1 MIRDQGIPHRSSPIP
16 FIASALH
23 RLASVLITGASRGIG
38 AAAARAF
45 GQAGYGLML
54 LSRPS
59 EAFTA
64 LVGELRQAG
73 HSVHCVEADLTD
85 TSAVEPAI
93 SSLLNLGGTP
103 DVVIN
108 NAGAAYT
115 GPLATM
121 SLERWQWLLQ
131 LNLTAVF
138 QVCQAVIPALRQ
150 QGRGLIV
157 NVSSHAAHNA
167 FPDWGAYCVSKAAL
181 RSFSRCLAEEERNH
195 GIRVSTLTL
204 GAVNTPLWDSETVD
218 SSFDRRAML
227 CADQAA
233 EALLYLARQPDHQ
246 VVEDLTLM
254 PAAGA
259 L

>member
-1 MIRDQGIPHRSSPIP
+1 LPV
-16 FIASALH
+16 A
-23 RLASVLITGASRGIG
+23 LITGASRGIG
-38 AAAARAF
+38 AAGAVRFARAGYDLLLAARTSTELQSLADDLRA
-45 GQAGYGLML
+45 AGRRVCAVPLDLSDPSAIPPGLD
-54 LSRPS
+54 
-59 EAFTA
+59 
-64 LVGELRQAG
+64 ELCER
-73 HSVHCVEADLTD
+73 
-85 TSAVEPAI
+85 
-93 SSLLNLGGTP
+93 GGCP

-108 NAGAAYT
+108 NAGMAYT
-115 GPLATM
+115 GPLVEM
-121 SLERWQWLLQ
+121 PISQWQRLMQ

-138 QVCQAVIPALRQ
+138 QVCQALVPRMRDNGGGHI
-150 QGRGLIV
+150 I

-181 RSFSRCLAEEERNH
+181 ASLSRCIAAEERSS

-227 CADQAA
+227 DPERAAD
-233 EALLYLARQPDHQ
+233 ALLYLAQQPATQ

>member
-1 MIRDQGIPHRSSPIP
+1 M
-16 FIASALH
+16 
-23 RLASVLITGASRGIG
+23 ASVFITGASRGIG

-45 GQAGYGLML
+45 AQAGYSLQL
-54 LSRPS
+54 LARSS
-59 EAFTA
+59 EAFTS
-64 LVGELRQAG
+64 LVDELRAQGAE
-73 HSVHCVEADLTD
+73 VHAVEADLTD
-85 TSAVEPAI
+85 SAAIEPAI
-93 SSLLNLGGTP
+93 TALITQGGTP

-108 NAGAAYT
+108 NAGGAYT
-115 GPLATM
+115 GSLTAMP
-121 SLERWQWLLQ
+121 LERWQWLIQ

-138 QVCQAVIPALRQ
+138 QVCQAVVPALRQ
-150 QGRGLIV
+150 QGRGLII

-167 FPDWGAYCVSKAAL
+167 FPDWGAYCVSKAGL
-181 RSFSRCLAEEERNH
+181 KSFSRCLAEEERSH

-227 CADQAA
+227 NADQAA